1 MLNFRGVII
10 SWVMSTYFWGS
21 TFFNQLTGRLPH
33 ISYTMGQVDTSIF
46 FYHIRKKKNR
56 ETISELSIKGCELQL
71 KHPGRLTLWKTIIG
85 FFFWRSFFPLLN
97 WGDLYMFQPLIF
109 QGVYLHWL
117 IKNSLPEKN
126 QTLDPSKK
134 RGPGPLTLFVRR
146 GSGISKPPVLFWDL
160 MILRVRYPRHPGEYL
175 LRWTVL

>member
-46 FYHIRKKKNR
+46 FYHIRKKKQRNHQWVVNQGLWTST
-56 ETISELSIKGCELQL
+56 ET
-71 KHPGRLTLWKTIIG
+71 PWKINIMEDNHR